1 MGKLCKLMTLFLL
14 ENLLELL
21 KLSDNHVLDSERY
34 LQLSDGYEI
43 RGRMEQYI
51 SLRRPISCGK
61 ECSIQD
67 NCIGFAIKSSRCNI
81 ILVDPGPDATNYTAS
96 NTNRIWMKYTHLPES
111 CVDVKYLYH
120 AETSGT
126 YRIVLPG
133 THSFADVYCDMMTG
147 PGGWTLVWSYRFTDY
162 SNFDSSSN
170 AVEPIPS
177 WSPSNTN
184 VQISQGAP
192 TSPDDHGAM
201 KFALWAH
208 IGRHFMVR
216 SNINN
221 EIQCTPT
228 SGSLVEEKPGHVHCS
243 LKNDVVQ
250 NGCVLA
256 PGQHV
261 FSLEFLQTG
270 PLLKPL
276 GENGYLYFWDGNT
289 ILHWPTHSPCATF
302 PANHDPGVSNP
313 GGQLYLRDYPKSCL
327 ELKIK
332 YPSGESGKH
341 WILIQD
347 TNEPVEVYC
356 DMSTASGGWT
366 LVWSYGFTD
375 YNNFKSNGNA
385 VTPIPSSG
393 WTTGA
398 TNVNISKTIPLNPDA
413 HGAMEFTLWQRIGAE
428 FMVRSNINN
437 EIMCTPGTGS
447 VVEAKSGT
455 VTCTLINDVVQ
466 NGCKEVPNR
475 YDMGPAGPDL
485 NGNSSMYYWDG
496 ITTINWPTHDPC
508 ALNQAN
514 HKPGVLN
521 PGGQLYLRM

>member
-1 MGKLCKLMTLFLL
+1 MTLFLL
-14 ENLLELL
+14 ENMFEFVKPLE
-21 KLSDNHVLDSERY
+21 NRMLDSERY

-43 RGRMEQYI
+43 RGRMKQYT
-51 SLRRPISCGK
+51 SLRRRISCGT
-61 ECSIQD
+61 ECSTQN

-81 ILVDPGPDATNYTAS
+81 ILADPGLDATNYTAS
-96 NTNRIWMKYTHLPES
+96 NTNRIWMKDTHLPQS

-120 AETSGT
+120 ADTSGT
-126 YRIVLPG
+126 YQIVLPG
-133 THSFADVYCDMMTG
+133 THTFADVYCDMTTG
-147 PGGWTLVWSYRFTDY
+147 PGGWTLVWSYGFTDY
-162 SNFDSSSN
+162 LNFDSSSN

-177 WSPSNTN
+177 SEWSTRNTN
-184 VQISQGAP
+184 VQISQKTP
-192 TSPDDHGAM
+192 TSPEEHGAM
-201 KFALWAH
+201 KFNLWPL
-208 IGRHFMVR
+208 IGRHFLVR

-221 EIQCTPT
+221 MIQCTSD
-228 SGSLVEEKPGHVHCS
+228 SGSLVEERPGLVHC
-243 LKNDVVQ
+243 LLANDVVQ
-250 NGCVLA
+250 NGCALTPGLYVFDLKFIHANSGPILA
-256 PGQHV
+256 PGGSQHM
-261 FSLEFLQTG
+261 
-270 PLLKPL
+270 
-276 GENGYLYFWDGNT
+276 YYWDGNT
-289 ILHWPTHSPCATF
+289 HTFWPTHDPCTGY
-302 PANHDPGVSNP
+302 NGNQEKGVGNP
-313 GGQLYLRDYPKSCL
+313 GGQVYLRDYPKSCQ

-332 YPSGESGKH
+332 YPSAESGKH
-341 WILIQD
+341 WILIQG
-347 TNEPVEVYC
+347 TNKPVEVYC
-356 DMSTASGGWT
+356 DMNTASGGWT

-375 YNNFKSNGNA
+375 YNNFQSPGNA

-514 HKPGVLN
+514 HKPGVVN